1 MGPRTGP
8 GPVTLPG
15 SAPFQRDLAF
25 PSREELK
32 MLTMTTALTDN
43 SPPADSRRT
52 SARGRWLVAGLLLF
66 GLAATSTIS
75 LYWKLRLGPYSP
87 YRQALK
93 TAFPEGSPVVEGGNL
108 PGLPHALRVQL
119 TVGFSPQAGDDRVE
133 TIANQVRD
141 LVAGLD
147 QGGEY
152 ETLLLD
158 LRHPKPPGK
167 PERLE
172 VRRALKSPPAVPGK

>member
-1 MGPRTGP
+1 M
-8 GPVTLPG
+8 
-15 SAPFQRDLAF
+15 S
-25 PSREELK
+25 S
-32 MLTMTTALTDN
+32 LTHDTTADHPH
-43 SPPADSRRT
+43 SDHPHRP
-52 SARGRWLVAGLLLF
+52 SARGRWLVAALLLF
-66 GLAATSTIS
+66 GITATASIS

-93 TAFPEGSPVVEGGNL
+93 TAFPEGGPVVEGGNL
-108 PGLPHALRVQL
+108 PGLPRALRVQL

-141 LVAGLD
+141 LVVARD
-147 QGGEY
+147 QAQEY
-152 ETLLLD
+152 DTLLLD

-172 VRRALKSPPAVPGK
+172 VRRPLRASPVVPGE

>member
-1 MGPRTGP
+1 
-8 GPVTLPG
+8 
-15 SAPFQRDLAF
+15 
-25 PSREELK
+25 
-32 MLTMTTALTDN
+32 
-43 SPPADSRRT
+43 
-52 SARGRWLVAGLLLF
+52 
-66 GLAATSTIS
+66 
-75 LYWKLRLGPYSP
+75 
-87 YRQALK
+87 
-93 TAFPEGSPVVEGGNL
+93 VVEGGNL

-119 TVGFSPQAGDDRVE
+119 TVGFSPEAGDDRVE

-147 QGGEY
+147 RGGEY

-172 VRRALKSPPAVPGK
+172 VRRTLKSPPAVPGE

>member
-1 MGPRTGP
+1 
-8 GPVTLPG
+8 
-15 SAPFQRDLAF
+15 
-25 PSREELK
+25 
-32 MLTMTTALTDN
+32 MTT
-43 SPPADSRRT
+43 SPRENTQPADSRRS

-93 TAFPEGSPVVEGGNL
+93 TAFPEGGPVVEGGNL
-108 PGLPHALRVQL
+108 PGVPHALRIQL
-119 TVGFSPQAGDDRVE
+119 TVGFSPQAGDERVE

-141 LVAGLD
+141 LVVGLD
-147 QGGEY
+147 QSGEY
-152 ETLLLD
+152 ETLVLD

-172 VRRALKSPPAVPGK
+172 VRRALKSLPTVPGE

>member
-1 MGPRTGP
+1 MTSL
-8 GPVTLPG
+8 TH
-15 SAPFQRDLAF
+15 DL
-25 PSREELK
+25 
-32 MLTMTTALTDN
+32 
-43 SPPADSRRT
+43 PPAHPHQA
-52 SARGRWLVAGLLLF
+52 SARGRWLVAALLLF
-66 GLAATSTIS
+66 GLTATASIS

-93 TAFPEGSPVVEGGNL
+93 TAFPEGGPVVEGGNL

-141 LVAGLD
+141 LVAKLD
-147 QGGEY
+147 QAGEY
-152 ETLLLD
+152 DTLLLD

-172 VRRALKSPPAVPGK
+172 VRRTLKSPSAAPAE

>member
-1 MGPRTGP
+1 MH
-8 GPVTLPG
+8 
-15 SAPFQRDLAF
+15 D
-25 PSREELK
+25 
-32 MLTMTTALTDN
+32 TT
-43 SPPADSRRT
+43 PAQPEPIHPHQP

-66 GLAATSTIS
+66 GLTATASIS

-93 TAFPEGSPVVEGGNL
+93 TAFPEGGAVVEGGNL
-108 PGLPHALRVQL
+108 PNLPRALRVQL

-141 LVAGLD
+141 LVVARD
-147 QGGEY
+147 QAVEY
-152 ETLLLD
+152 DTLLLD

-172 VRRALKSPPAVPGK
+172 VRRPLRSPPATPGE

>member
-1 MGPRTGP
+1 MSSLTHDITPDQP
-8 GPVTLPG
+8 QPDHPH
-15 SAPFQRDLAF
+15 LA
-25 PSREELK
+25 
-32 MLTMTTALTDN
+32 
-43 SPPADSRRT
+43 
-52 SARGRWLVAGLLLF
+52 SARGRWLVAGLLVF
-66 GLAATSTIS
+66 GLAATSGIS

-93 TAFPEGSPVVEGGNL
+93 TAFPEGGPVVEGGNL
-108 PGLPHALRVQL
+108 PGLPRALRVQL

-141 LVAGLD
+141 LVVSLD
-147 QGGEY
+147 QAKQY
-152 ETLLLD
+152 DTLLLD

-172 VRRALKSPPAVPGK
+172 VKRPLTPPATAPGE